1 MRVSRALCLR
11 HEAPELCRAFTR
23 QDLHLCITPSIF
35 SSSGSAPR
43 NARCRLLDLLEDVRE
58 AAHGRGRVADSRAA
72 RLCLGLG
79 CWLFCRWRA
88 SVPWPANRI
97 GSKLTA
103 FQRQAGQMI
112 LRKIPLVERRLCGC
126 AKHDGA
132 AVVAGE
138 FAETML
144 CSLRQR
150 EVRAANRLSKNWTFV
165 VTTTGAAQSSG

>member
-88 SVPWPANRI
+88 SVPWPSDRE
-97 GSKLTA
+97 
-103 FQRQAGQMI
+103 QAHGLPAASRPDDPPENSTGRAQALWLCKARWCSRSCGRVRGNNVVQLAATRSPRCEQALEELDI
-112 LRKIPLVERRLCGC
+112 RRYDHRRCPVLRLV
-126 AKHDGA
+126 
-132 AVVAGE
+132 
-138 FAETML
+138 
-144 CSLRQR
+144 
-150 EVRAANRLSKNWTFV
+150 
-165 VTTTGAAQSSG
+165 